1 MSLQGPSSSDSQ
13 SRVLIPK
20 ALGPGLRSSQGGPA
34 LAKELSN
41 QATSLSN
48 AMLLK
53 LRPKKIKYQNFEG
66 SVSMQMF
73 SFGLRLQHRFPS
85 TGRDSAKHP
94 GCSAHSRLR
103 CCRDITGRVKAQGVW
118 SVSTLTGRPE
128 VLSICSFPSGTT
140 GSRKVVFSTLTT
152 PWNSS
157 PQQLLSLLP
166 RSHPT
171 ATILDFPGLGPDF
184 STFKVPT
191 PHPPIPHCALKVEN
205 HCFKEV

>member
-13 SRVLIPK
+13 SRDLIPK
-20 ALGPGLRSSQGGPA
+20 ALGPGLRSGQGGPA

-73 SFGLRLQHRFPS
+73 SFGLRLQNRFPS

-94 GCSAHSRLR
+94 GCSVHSRPR
-103 CCRDITGRVKAQGVW
+103 CCHDITVKAKAQGVW
-118 SVSTLTGRPE
+118 SVSTLTGQRRSASF
-128 VLSICSFPSGTT
+128 LSFWNHRKQEGGLLNLDCTLEFITPAAFIPAAQITPYSNYIRFSGI
-140 GSRKVVFSTLTT
+140 GARL
-152 PWNSS
+152 
-157 PQQLLSLLP
+157 QYL
-166 RSHPT
+166 
-171 ATILDFPGLGPDF
+171 
-184 STFKVPT
+184 
-191 PHPPIPHCALKVEN
+191 
-205 HCFKEV
+205 